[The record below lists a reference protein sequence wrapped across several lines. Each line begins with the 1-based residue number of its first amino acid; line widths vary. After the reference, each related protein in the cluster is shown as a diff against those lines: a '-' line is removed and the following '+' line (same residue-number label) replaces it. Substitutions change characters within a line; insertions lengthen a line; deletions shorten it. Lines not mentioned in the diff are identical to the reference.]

1 MNGIQI
7 DIRIKFKFNWIDLRC
22 KLVQNVL
29 KIDLSF
35 PSFLDMVLNLF
46 NNIKSKGCL
55 SNPFKKNSKFL
66 KKLVGGNV
74 MGPCNLSPKLVWYNH
89 CH

>member
-7 DIRIKFKFNWIDLRC
+7 DIWIKFKFNPIDLRC

-35 PSFLDMVLNLF
+35 PSSLNMVLNLF

-55 SNPFKKNSKFL
+55 SNPCKKDSNFL
-66 KKLVGGNV
+66 KKLVGGNI
-74 MGPCNLSPKLVWYNH
+74 MGPYNLPPKLVWYNH